1 MRKYTLLFFPV
12 LLMIACGQ
20 ADTNNTETPTPTKTS
35 TLAPNQKMDTAYFWK
50 IMDDAFARGKF
61 DYKLKEEVILGQLT
75 TLTPQQIVD
84 FEIIFQQMNL
94 KANTWNNLAAQT
106 IIEGGSSDDQFY
118 YFRCWLISLGK
129 KNFDETLKNPDHLA
143 SLDIPENQNNGPC
156 CQFEELIP
164 VSDRA
169 YEIVTMKNPS
179 TDTTFPR
186 YIARSR
192 GLFYDAG
199 GDTKGTEWTS
209 NEELPKIAPK
219 LFAKFPGN

>member
-1 MRKYTLLFFPV
+1 MYKYTLLVFLV
-12 LLMIACGQ
+12 VLMIACGQ
-20 ADTNNTETPTPTKTS
+20 SDSKNTATPT
-35 TLAPNQKMDTAYFWK
+35 LAKDERMDTAFFWK
-50 IMDDAFARGKF
+50 IMDDAFAQAKF
-61 DYKLKEEVILGQLT
+61 DFKLKRQVLLDQLVK
-75 TLTPQQIVD
+75 LTPEQIVD

-106 IIEGGSSDDQFY
+106 ILEGGSSDDRFY

-143 SLDIPENQNNGPC
+143 SLDLPENTDNAPC
-156 CQFEELIP
+156 CQFEELISM
-164 VSDRA
+164 SDRA
-169 YEIVTMKNPS
+169 YEIVTKKDPS

-186 YIARSR
+186 AIANAR

-219 LFAKFPGN
+219 LSAKFPDK